1 METIIMGFMVVSCV
15 SLISWLIFTE
25 CIYEYIAIN
34 YTQKQKEIIIYL
46 FYAIIGISIV
56 AYTIYSYYKRDSKEL
71 VGFVLIITFISF
83 IITFF
88 SHFLFDI
95 ESKDWIIINLIHIL
109 IPFAYL
115 SIYAD
120 ISGEI
125 ALISGVSTGLVFIF
139 FGIRQNL
146 N

>member
-1 METIIMGFMVVSCV
+1 MGFMVVSCV